1 MSDHNGTTPV
11 HAPPADLSPTRIPGV
26 KRYSLVLPEELFT
39 ALQTLAD
46 QRQTTVV
53 DLIRRFIKLGL
64 IAAKVEDTPGAALLI
79 REGETEREIIL
90 L

>member
-1 MSDHNGTTPV
+1 
-11 HAPPADLSPTRIPGV
+11 
-26 KRYSLVLPEELFT
+26 LPEDLFT
-39 ALQTLAD
+39 ALQVLAE

-64 IAAKVEDTPGAALLI
+64 IAAKIEDTPGAALII
-79 REGETEREIIL
+79 RDGDTERQIIL

>member
-1 MSDHNGTTPV
+1 MSDHNDTTPA
-11 HAPPADLSPTRIPGV
+11 HEPPTDLSPTRTPGL
-26 KRYSLVLPEELFT
+26 KRYSLVLPEDLFT

-64 IAAKVEDTPGAALLI
+64 IAAKIEDTPGAALLI